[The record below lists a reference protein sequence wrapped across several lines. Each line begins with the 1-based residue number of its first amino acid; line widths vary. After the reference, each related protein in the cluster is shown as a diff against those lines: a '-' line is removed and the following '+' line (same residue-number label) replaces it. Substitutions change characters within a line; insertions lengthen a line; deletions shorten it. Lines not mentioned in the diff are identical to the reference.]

1 MSKKI
6 TGSLGKAALFL
17 ILLAALFL
25 RVWRLDVVPVSLFS
39 DELDVGYQA
48 YSIIKT
54 GRDYSGNLFPIHF
67 QSYADSRAPL
77 YIYASVPTVAIFGI
91 TPWGVRLPAVFFGV
105 LGIWATFLLVEK
117 ISGKRGLGLLA
128 ASLMTISPWHIQ
140 YSRGAFEVTMLLTF
154 LLFGL
159 YFFFKSLKRPQFLW
173 VAVAVLSFTPWIYS
187 TAKLFAPLL
196 MIFLFL
202 LWKGQILK
210 AQGKELIKAAAIG
223 LVIGLPIIFATFS
236 QGAFKRAEYLSIFTD
251 PTTKSEVDYSI
262 LYDAQVR
269 NVYGGGITSK
279 VLTRIVHN
287 KFSFWGSKVINN
299 SLSSLSFEFLF
310 LKGDPNLRHSIA
322 GMGQF
327 YKLEVVALLLG
338 VVLFFTRFKD
348 RKIKF
353 LILFWIFIGILPSAI
368 TRDGGTH
375 ATRLM
380 IILPPLVFL
389 ISYGIFEAFHSLL
402 GKKRIILTA
411 SFVLL
416 YFISFIYYEH
426 NYWTHNI
433 WYSER
438 SWHAG
443 YKEVVDTLRDKQGQY
458 RKIILTN
465 ANDDPRIFFAAYYL
479 ADPEDW
485 QKGLSKETV
494 VGFGELEHFDK
505 FYFGQVD
512 GKVGLGGLGDYLDED
527 TLYIASAREIK
538 GNLVMEPQY
547 TPEGLKLVKVVQYPS
562 GEPAFYFLQK
572 IK

>member
-1 MSKKI
+1 MFKKI
-6 TGSLGKAALFL
+6 TRGLGKVALFL

-25 RVWRLDVVPVSLFS
+25 RVWELDVVPVSLFS

-54 GRDYSGNLFPIHF
+54 GRDYSGTLLPLHF

-77 YIYASVPTVAIFGI
+77 YIYSSVPTVAIFGI
-91 TPWGVRLPAVFFGV
+91 TPWGVRLPAVVFGV
-105 LGIWATFLLVEK
+105 LGIWATFLLVKE

-140 YSRGAFEVTMLLTF
+140 YSRGAFEVTMLLAF

-159 YFFFKSLKRPQFLW
+159 YFFFKSLNKPQFLW
-173 VAVAVLSFTPWIYS
+173 VAVTFLTFTPWIYN
-187 TAKLFAPLL
+187 TAKLFTPLL
-196 MIFLFL
+196 MIFLFFQ
-202 LWKGQILK
+202 WKGQILK

-223 LVIGLPIIFATFS
+223 LVIGLPILFATFS
-236 QGAFKRAEYLSIFTD
+236 QGSFKRAEYLSIFTD

-279 VLTRIVHN
+279 VLTRLVHN
-287 KFSFWGSKVINN
+287 KFSFWGSKIINN
-299 SLSSLSFEFLF
+299 YISSLSFDFLF
-310 LKGDPNLRHSIA
+310 LKGDPNLRHSIE

-327 YKLEVVALLLG
+327 YKFEVVGLILG
-338 VVLFFTRFKD
+338 LVLFFTRFKD
-348 RKIKF
+348 KKIKL
-353 LILFWIFIGILPSAI
+353 LILFWILAGILPSAI

-380 IILPPLVFL
+380 IILPPLIFL
-389 ISYGIFEAFHSLL
+389 ISYGIVETFHSLL
-402 GKKRIILTA
+402 GQKRLMLVA

-443 YKEVVDTLRDKQGQY
+443 YKEVVDTLREKQREY
-458 RKIILTN
+458 KRIILTN
-465 ANDDPRIFFAAYYL
+465 ANDDPRIFFAAYYP
-479 ADPEDW
+479 AKPEEW
-485 QKGLSKETV
+485 QKGLSKEKVT
-494 VGFGELEHFDK
+494 GFGELEYFAK
-505 FYFGQVD
+505 TYFGQVD
-512 GKVGLGGLGDYLDED
+512 GEVGLSGLGDYLDED

-538 GNLVMEPQY
+538 WNLVMEPQY
-547 TPEGLKLVKVVQYPS
+547 TPEGLKLVKAVQYPS
-562 GEPAFYFLQK
+562 GEPAFYFFQK
-572 IK
+572 N